1 MANQSKTMTMSCQQP
16 QPFGSSPLGSVSP
29 GGSSIIGGA
38 GGGGGGGI
46 GIGPDGKLA
55 AGYYGGSQH
64 SLPGLTQP
72 PRQKGRPR
80 KRKPK
85 DLEAMTANLGE
96 FKSDIFYFFLFVS
109 GMIILLIGLWF
120 PIPIALSVGLNRR
133 MMIFITFSSGS
144 PVARCL
150 VIIVY

>member
-29 GGSSIIGGA
+29 GGNSIIGA
-38 GGGGGGGI
+38 GGGGGGVVL
-46 GIGPDGKLA
+46 GPDGKLGS
-55 AGYYGGSQH
+55 GYYGGSQH
-64 SLPGLTQP
+64 NLTGLTQP

-96 FKSDIFYFFLFVS
+96 LISDYSLHISIVL
-109 GMIILLIGLWF
+109 
-120 PIPIALSVGLNRR
+120 LSV
-133 MMIFITFSSGS
+133 
-144 PVARCL
+144 
-150 VIIVY
+150 

>member
-16 QPFGSSPLGSVSP
+16 QPFGTSPIGPMSP
-29 GGSSIIGGA
+29 GGVNII
-38 GGGGGGGI
+38 GGGGGGGG

-55 AGYYGGSQH
+55 ASYYGGSQH
-64 SLPGLTQP
+64 NLAGLAQP

-96 FKSDIFYFFLFVS
+96 LNKSLK
-109 GMIILLIGLWF
+109 IISRLRNL
-120 PIPIALSVGLNRR
+120 
-133 MMIFITFSSGS
+133 
-144 PVARCL
+144 
-150 VIIVY
+150 

>member
-29 GGSSIIGGA
+29 GGSSIIGA
-38 GGGGGGGI
+38 GGGGGGGV
-46 GIGPDGKLA
+46 GVVLGPDGKLSS
-55 AGYYGGSQH
+55 GYYGGSQH
-64 SLPGLTQP
+64 NLTGLTQP

-96 FKSDIFYFFLFVS
+96 LISDGAFIRQSSAWSLDRICGFYDSDDPNL
-109 GMIILLIGLWF
+109 
-120 PIPIALSVGLNRR
+120 
-133 MMIFITFSSGS
+133 
-144 PVARCL
+144 
-150 VIIVY
+150 

>member
-1 MANQSKTMTMSCQQP
+1 MANQSKTLTMSCQQP

-29 GGSSIIGGA
+29 GGSSIIGGV
-38 GGGGGGGI
+38 GGGI
-46 GIGPDGKLA
+46 GGGGVGGGGLGPDGKLNA
-55 AGYYGGSQH
+55 SYYGGSQH

-96 FKSDIFYFFLFVS
+96 LTCVLWDKLFVDH
-109 GMIILLIGLWF
+109 
-120 PIPIALSVGLNRR
+120 RR
-133 MMIFITFSSGS
+133 LTRQTNDFYHLGRL
-144 PVARCL
+144 RCTVL
-150 VIIVY
+150 

>member
-1 MANQSKTMTMSCQQP
+1 M
-16 QPFGSSPLGSVSP
+16 SP

-38 GGGGGGGI
+38 GGGGGGG
-46 GIGPDGKLA
+46 GGGPVGLGPDGKLS

-96 FKSDIFYFFLFVS
+96 LIRFRGLLFIQSIRRRV
-109 GMIILLIGLWF
+109 
-120 PIPIALSVGLNRR
+120 LSVTSA
-133 MMIFITFSSGS
+133 TF
-144 PVARCL
+144 PCL
-150 VIIVY
+150 RI